1 MASRPRSQ
9 SQSSDSDSDSTS
21 PSSRCPSPSPRYGT
35 EDTIHRSQKRK
46 RPRGLQ
52 SAPRKKPAKASAFR
66 RHGRHFGRTVFAFTN
81 LQPLI
86 LSGMSMDA
94 GTHKRPD
101 SARRAGRVRKEY
113 RVYRQLLNIIP
124 GLEDLLKTPGTDI
137 EFICTEIQAGVN
149 SARSDDTKGLKP
161 VIIDWITE
169 GKSVNPP
176 LRRNA
181 KAGRGFEHDIT
192 GRLLC
197 PVGVDW
203 DDARQREQLRNHEM
217 VVSGTQWPHCM
228 YEHETCDPCDPWKGL
243 LRNQLLVKAFKHI
256 FMSPSSV
263 DGDRTATRAG
273 NARLHNMNSVTKA
286 SIAYV
291 ATQTFSRTDE
301 EMDSE
306 TFYNS
311 IIEFLEDPEEQK
323 EADSLVEWWNKFSP
337 FSPAFSKD
345 VQRVVPERSALAL
358 LRQRREQMKKNAE
371 QAADMARAQAASGA

>member
-1 MASRPRSQ
+1 MVLKTPSTVRGNGNVPMAC
-9 SQSSDSDSDSTS
+9 S
-21 PSSRCPSPSPRYGT
+21 PHPEKNRQR
-35 EDTIHRSQKRK
+35 
-46 RPRGLQ
+46 
-52 SAPRKKPAKASAFR
+52 ASAFR

-86 LSGMSMDA
+86 VSGMSMDA

-101 SARRAGRVRKEY
+101 SARARKEY
-113 RVYRQLLNIIP
+113 RVYRQLLNIVP
-124 GLEDLLKTPGTDI
+124 GLEELLKTAGTDI
-137 EFICTEIQAGVN
+137 ELICTEIQAGVN

-169 GKSVNPP
+169 GKLVNPP

-203 DDARQREQLRNHEM
+203 DDTAQRERLRNHEM

-228 YEHETCDPCDPWKGL
+228 YENETCDPSNPWKGL
-243 LRNQLLVKAFKHI
+243 LRNQLLIKAFKHI
-256 FMSPSSV
+256 FLSPSSLE
-263 DGDRTATRAG
+263 T
-273 NARLHNMNSVTKA
+273 ARLHNMNSVTKA

-291 ATQTFSRTDE
+291 ATQVRFALSSTQTFSRADE

-311 IIEFLEDPEEQK
+311 IIE
-323 EADSLVEWWNKFSP
+323 SLKTRRSRRRLIVLTIF
-337 FSPAFSKD
+337 PAFTKD
-345 VQRVVPERSALAL
+345 VQRVVPEKSALAL
-358 LRQRREQMKKNAE
+358 LRQRREQMKKGR
-371 QAADMARAQAASGA
+371 RASS

>member
-1 MASRPRSQ
+1 MRC
-9 SQSSDSDSDSTS
+9 SS
-21 PSSRCPSPSPRYGT
+21 PLKLNCPSR
-35 EDTIHRSQKRK
+35 
-46 RPRGLQ
+46 
-52 SAPRKKPAKASAFR
+52 AKASAFR

-86 LSGMSMDA
+86 VSGMSMDA

-101 SARRAGRVRKEY
+101 SARARKEY
-113 RVYRQLLNIIP
+113 RVYRQLLNIVP
-124 GLEDLLKTPGTDI
+124 GLEELLKTAGTDI
-137 EFICTEIQAGVN
+137 ELICTEIQAGVN

-169 GKSVNPP
+169 GKLVNPP

-203 DDARQREQLRNHEM
+203 DDTAQRERLRNHEM

-228 YEHETCDPCDPWKGL
+228 YENETCDPSDPWKGL
-243 LRNQLLVKAFKHI
+243 LRNQLLIKAFKHI
-256 FMSPSSV
+256 FLSPSSV

-291 ATQTFSRTDE
+291 ATQATIWRYSVLDFGPDELRFSKVRFALSSTQTFSRADE

-323 EADSLVEWWNKFSP
+323 EADSLVEWWNKYVF
-337 FSPAFSKD
+337 PAFTKD
-345 VQRVVPERSALAL
+345 VQRVVPEKSALAL
-358 LRQRREQMKKNAE
+358 LRQRREQMKKDAE
-371 QAADMARAQAASGA
+371 QAANLARVQAAPA